1 LNKALKLII
10 KKIPPKGYH
19 IFVKGKIQGLDVKF
33 LIDTGATKS
42 VVDRSFIEKHF
53 KDQPIKKTEHQT
65 TGLGTNIQNS
75 EFVKLKRLKIGSK
88 SIKPIE
94 FALIDLD
101 MVNTAYTSAGLDPVY
116 AIIGGDILMKYKA
129 SIDYNDALLIF
140 KK

>member
-1 LNKALKLII
+1 MNKIIKLII

-19 IFVKGKIQGLDVKF
+19 VFVKGKIQGITVKF
-33 LIDTGATKS
+33 LIDTGASKS
-42 VVDRSFIEKHF
+42 VVDKSFTEKHF

-75 EFVKLKRLKIGSK
+75 EFIMLKRLKIGSK

-101 MVNTAYTSAGLDPVY
+101 MVNTAYTAAGLDPVY
-116 AIIGGDILMKYKA
+116 AIIGGDILMKY
-129 SIDYNDALLIF
+129 SCVIDYKNAVLIF
-140 KK
+140 NK